1 MSTILELFIPII
13 AVSTLPIIV
22 YFIVKKKMHDRKL
35 LSKEILAAIEK
46 GIDVPIMPR
55 NISTPLDYL
64 RRGIICTLIGLFVG
78 ITFAG
83 KGDIE
88 AAAILG
94 SVPFAVGI
102 GYLIYY
108 KLATKEEEK

>member
-1 MSTILELFIPII
+1 MNTILELFIPII
-13 AVSTLPIIV
+13 AVSTLPIMTYI
-22 YFIVKKKMHDRKL
+22 IVKKKMHDRKL

-64 RRGIICTLIGLFVG
+64 RRGIICTVIGLFVG
-78 ITFAG
+78 IAFIIE
-83 KGDIE
+83 GDIE

-94 SVPFAVGI
+94 SIPFAVGV

-108 KLATKEEEK
+108 KFATKEEE